1 MSHMV
6 KWLSVAVLICHVN
19 LAQADLYRG
28 MKLIVDGMVRTY
40 DLYIPGNLGDGPRPL
55 LIMYHGH
62 IGNSDVMTGENGK
75 KAPYKV
81 WLQIAE
87 REKLLVAVPNG
98 EKGVDDNRGWNDCR
112 ADTTTN
118 PPTDDVKFS
127 LSLIEAINLQF
138 PVDRARI
145 YATGTSNGGN
155 MVIRLAMEVP
165 ETFAAV
171 AAVVA
176 SNPVQSECTEQRLP
190 IPVLIMNGTDDPLL
204 PYQGGKV
211 GKQKSGRGTVLS
223 TPDTVQYWVKVNGA
237 QPAARVESLPDRDPS
252 DKSTVIRHRYVAGKQ
267 NAEIV
272 LYEVVHGGHTEPSVQ
287 EHYGRLYK
295 AIVGN
300 QNYDIEMADEV
311 WQFFWD
317 KHR

>member
-1 MSHMV
+1 MTLS
-6 KWLSVAVLICHVN
+6 KWIIAILLLSVTGM
-19 LAQADLYRG
+19 AQAGLYKD
-28 MKLIVDGMVRTY
+28 MKLVVDGVLRTY
-40 DLYIPGNLGDGPRPL
+40 DLYIPGRADTHPRPL

-75 KAPYKV
+75 HAPYKV

-87 REKLLVAVPNG
+87 RENIIVAVPNG
-98 EKGVDDNRGWNDCR
+98 EKGEDDNRGWNDCR

-118 PPTDDVKFS
+118 PATDDVRFS
-127 LSLIEAINLQF
+127 LQLIEAIHLQF
-138 PVDRARI
+138 PVDRTHI

-165 ETFAAV
+165 KTFAAV

-176 SNPVQSECTEQRLP
+176 SNPVQSDCTEQRQP
-190 IPVLIMNGTDDPLL
+190 IPVLFMNGTGDPIL

-211 GKQKSGRGTVLS
+211 GRQESGRGTALS
-223 TPDTVQYWVKVNGA
+223 TPETVQYWLKVNGA
-237 QPAARVESLPDRDPS
+237 QPTAQSEALPDREAG
-252 DKSTVIRHRYVAGKQ
+252 DKSSVVRHRYT
-267 NAEIV
+267 AEPEHAEVV
-272 LYEVVHGGHTEPSVQ
+272 LYEVINGGHTEPSLQ

-295 AIVGN
+295 RIVGN

-311 WQFFWD
+311 WQFFKD